1 MTTHVSF
8 TLFVDYLMA
17 SGPSRI
23 SMIQD
28 HLSPRDGEFDCY
40 APFKAAMA
48 DIMRTG
54 MQRGILPFWVKEHG
68 GRARDNLLDLAA
80 GFLQREGQIQGWSE
94 PTILPLPI
102 GSDCSVDV
110 NPEIG
115 GMVGGVPTWIKLYL
129 RKEPLLYDRML
140 VMMSV
145 LKRALDLAH
154 GRGRR
159 IEAQQVAVFDVRQ
172 GAICTPTMS
181 PVFAARVDTFTN
193 LVTAE
198 GVGYGVLRS
207 LAEKAREE
215 NERRDAAELAAIRES
230 ERGAGEVGSADPD
243 DDDGDLDPDGQ

>member
-1 MTTHVSF
+1 
-8 TLFVDYLMA
+8 
-17 SGPSRI
+17 
-23 SMIQD
+23 MIQD
-28 HLSPRDGEFDCY
+28 HVDPRNGEFDCY

-48 DIMRTG
+48 DVLRAG
-54 MQRGILPFWVKEHG
+54 MQRGILPFWAAEHG
-68 GRARDNLLDLAA
+68 GRLARTNLLALAD
-80 GFLQREGQIQGWSE
+80 GFMVGQADIVGWSE
-94 PTILPLPI
+94 PTILPIPI

-140 VMMSV
+140 VMMAV
-145 LKRALDLAH
+145 LKRALDVAH

-159 IEAQQVAVFDVRQ
+159 IEAQQVAVFDVRR
-172 GAICTPTMS
+172 GEICTPKWNEA
-181 PVFAARVDTFTN
+181 FAARVDTFTN

-198 GVGYGVLRS
+198 GIGYGVLRS

-215 NERRDAAELAAIRES
+215 NERMDAAELASLRES